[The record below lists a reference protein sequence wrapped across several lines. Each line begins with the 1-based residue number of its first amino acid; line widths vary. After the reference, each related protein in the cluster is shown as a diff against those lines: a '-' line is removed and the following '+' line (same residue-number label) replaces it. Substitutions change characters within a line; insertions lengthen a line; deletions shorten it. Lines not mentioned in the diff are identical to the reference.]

1 MRKLTDKD
9 FEDLHNLTRSM
20 LGGELGDYPNLVK
33 IFKDEELIY
42 SGDEKQPAVRF
53 IPEARK
59 ILNINN
65 MWYTAWREKKGL

>member
-1 MRKLTDKD
+1 MLKDKD

-42 SGDEKQPAVRF
+42 SGDEKQPIVKF

-59 ILNINN
+59 ILTLHIGCYEDWKVEND
-65 MWYTAWREKKGL
+65 L

>member
-1 MRKLTDKD
+1 MLIDKD

-20 LGGELGDYPNLVK
+20 LGGELGNYPNLVK
-33 IFKDEELIY
+33 IFKEEELIY

-59 ILNINN
+59 ILHINEDN
-65 MWYTAWREKKGL
+65 YMSWCYRNNLV